1 MTQTISPHE
10 YDAYPFTREHCL
22 SISDF
27 HRVDIERLLELGAH
41 YLDLSEQKDRARK
54 VSVSY
59 THLTLPTICSV

>member
-27 HRVDIERLLELGAH
+27 HHVDIERLLKLGAH
-41 YLDLSEQKDRARK
+41 YLDLSEQKA
-54 VSVSY
+54 VSY
-59 THLTLPTICSV
+59 THLTLPTIYSV